1 SGSGDSSHARV
12 LGHAKSGI
20 VNIGVAQAPTN
31 INPLDSGSE
40 VTRWIA
46 EPVVETLYAYDDNL
60 NSVPL
65 LAVGEPTISAD
76 KLTWTFRLKPGVTWH
91 NGDPLTADDLAAT
104 FEHISALA
112 NGSEWIVFT
121 LGYVE
126 RWKVVDS
133 LTFEVVLSRPY
144 GLLRT
149 VMTNLPVSHRGY
161 TDRKDAMMGTGPFKL
176 DGYNPGQSFTM
187 SAYPGYHG
195 AKPALKGIVYTV
207 FGDDATRLVAI
218 QQGTVDMITN
228 VPYGN
233 LKKAQSNQNLVVSA
247 KRAPLDIMWYT
258 NCKKA
263 PFSDVNFRTAL
274 AYAIDRQGIADRV
287 FGGAAMIGQGPVGPG
302 ELGYNPALSRFKPGP
317 DFATARQYLAKAATA
332 QRSFT
337 LSIPVQQTEQDL
349 ATILA
354 AGWSQ
359 IGVTAQIQPLSGELF
374 SQAITG
380 VTYDL
385 LMSTYQSGFTCGNAN
400 YTILSA
406 ADPTN
411 VVSCGFEDKQ
421 TQQLTAT
428 AWQTSDDAARARALA
443 DINAITLADSVMF
456 PPVYPKTVVATRREL
471 TPVDTSLLAVS
482 RISPQRL
489 AFRR

>member
-1 SGSGDSSHARV
+1 
-12 LGHAKSGI
+12 
-20 VNIGVAQAPTN
+20 
-31 INPLDSGSE
+31 
-40 VTRWIA
+40 
-46 EPVVETLYAYDDNL
+46 
-60 NSVPL
+60 
-65 LAVGEPTISAD
+65 
-76 KLTWTFRLKPGVTWH
+76 
-91 NGDPLTADDLAAT
+91 
-104 FEHISALA
+104 
-112 NGSEWIVFT
+112 
-121 LGYVE
+121 
-126 RWKVVDS
+126 
-133 LTFEVVLSRPY
+133 
-144 GLLRT
+144 
-149 VMTNLPVSHRGY
+149 
-161 TDRKDAMMGTGPFKL
+161 
-176 DGYNPGQSFTM
+176 
-187 SAYPGYHG
+187 
-195 AKPALKGIVYTV
+195 
-207 FGDDATRLVAI
+207 
-218 QQGTVDMITN
+218 
-228 VPYGN
+228 
-233 LKKAQSNQNLVVSA
+233 
-247 KRAPLDIMWYT
+247 
-258 NCKKA
+258 
-263 PFSDVNFRTAL
+263 
-274 AYAIDRQGIADRV
+274 
-287 FGGAAMIGQGPVGPG
+287 QGPVGPG